1 MGSIIL
7 REVGVT
13 AGNPL
18 FQDLSFT
25 LADGDRLG
33 LVAGNGAGKSTL
45 LRCLAGLAEPSA
57 GSITTSRGLRVAL
70 VPQDVPATLLDLP
83 LADALRRA
91 IPPAERE
98 SLGWRVD
105 VILDRFA
112 APAELHARPLRQLSG
127 GWQRL
132 ALIAR
137 AWVAEPDA
145 LLLDEP
151 TNHLDLAKIR
161 LLEGWIGE
169 AGASMPMVIASH
181 DRAFLDGCTTR
192 TLFLR
197 PERSRLYAH
206 PYSSAR
212 RLLDAD
218 DAAAA
223 ARAERA
229 GREAARLRRSAAER
243 RNIGVNSGSD
253 LALKVSKRL
262 TQRAEAIEE
271 NLRPAHR
278 EKNAAVRLASSGT
291 HAKVLIGL
299 EDVTVRRPDG
309 GALFRIGKLELKR
322 GERLLLLGENGVG
335 KSLLVRLLRQ
345 AVMAGGGAG
354 IRVSPS
360 VVMGYLDQQMAHLPE
375 RDTPHGFIGGFG
387 PDDRR
392 TTSLL
397 AGAGFPPDPR
407 DKPGDQRR
415 TIAELSPGERA
426 RLGLLALRLTE
437 PNFYLLDEPTNHLDI
452 PGQEQLEAEILAHE
466 ASAILVTHDRRFA
479 RAIGTRFLAIMRGR
493 LVEVAADDPAWLGRD
508 S

>member
-13 AGNPL
+13 AGKPL

-57 GSITTSRGLRVAL
+57 GRHHHQPGPAGGAGGAGHAGDPAGPAAGRGAAARDSAGRAGEPGLARRPHPRSLR
-70 VPQDVPATLLDLP
+70 
-83 LADALRRA
+83 
-91 IPPAERE
+91 
-98 SLGWRVD
+98 
-105 VILDRFA
+105 

-169 AGASMPMVIASH
+169 AGARMPMVIASH

-206 PYSSAR
+206 PYSGAR

-218 DAAAA
+218 DAADA
-223 ARAERA
+223 ARAERD
-229 GREAARLRRSAAER
+229 GREVARLRRSAAER

-253 LALKVSKRL
+253 LALKVSMRL
-262 TQRAEAIEE
+262 ARRAEAIEE
-271 NLRPAHR
+271 NDAAGASGEERGGAAGQQRHPCEGADRARRRDGAAAGWGGTVPHRQARAEAGRAAAAAGRERGGEIAARAAAAAGGDGCRRRAWYPGKPERGDGVSRPADGASAGRRHAAWLHRRLRSGRPAH
-278 EKNAAVRLASSGT
+278 APACSPAP
-291 HAKVLIGL
+291 AF
-299 EDVTVRRPDG
+299 RRTG
-309 GALFRIGKLELKR
+309 
-322 GERLLLLGENGVG
+322 
-335 KSLLVRLLRQ
+335 S
-345 AVMAGGGAG
+345 AG
-354 IRVSPS
+354 RSPS
-360 VVMGYLDQQMAHLPE
+360 C
-375 RDTPHGFIGGFG
+375 
-387 PDDRR
+387 RR
-392 TTSLL
+392 
-397 AGAGFPPDPR
+397 
-407 DKPGDQRR
+407 
-415 TIAELSPGERA
+415 
-426 RLGLLALRLTE
+426 
-437 PNFYLLDEPTNHLDI
+437 
-452 PGQEQLEAEILAHE
+452 
-466 ASAILVTHDRRFA
+466 AS
-479 RAIGTRFLAIMRGR
+479 GRGWGCWR
-493 LVEVAADDPAWLGRD
+493 CG
-508 S
+508 

>member
-13 AGNPL
+13 AGKPL

-57 GSITTSRGLRVAL
+57 GSISTSRGLRVAL
-70 VPQDVPATLLDLP
+70 VPPSPAEAGFGRAGAQDMPATLLDLP

-105 VILDRFA
+105 LILDRFA
-112 APAELHARPLRQLSG
+112 SQKGEVKKGTVPFFKEKDEQGDCPLFDRPLRQLSG

-169 AGASMPMVIASH
+169 EGASIPMAIASH

-218 DAAAA
+218 DAADA
-223 ARAERA
+223 ARAERD

-253 LALKVSKRL
+253 LALWTPLS
-262 TQRAEAIEE
+262 
-271 NLRPAHR
+271 
-278 EKNAAVRLASSGT
+278 
-291 HAKVLIGL
+291 
-299 EDVTVRRPDG
+299 
-309 GALFRIGKLELKR
+309 R
-322 GERLLLLGENGVG
+322 G
-335 KSLLVRLLRQ
+335 
-345 AVMAGGGAG
+345 
-354 IRVSPS
+354 
-360 VVMGYLDQQMAHLPE
+360 
-375 RDTPHGFIGGFG
+375 
-387 PDDRR
+387 
-392 TTSLL
+392 
-397 AGAGFPPDPR
+397 
-407 DKPGDQRR
+407 
-415 TIAELSPGERA
+415 
-426 RLGLLALRLTE
+426 
-437 PNFYLLDEPTNHLDI
+437 
-452 PGQEQLEAEILAHE
+452 
-466 ASAILVTHDRRFA
+466 
-479 RAIGTRFLAIMRGR
+479 
-493 LVEVAADDPAWLGRD
+493 
-508 S
+508 

>member
-13 AGNPL
+13 AGKPL

-57 GSITTSRGLRVAL
+57 GDITRSRGLQVAL
-70 VPQDVPATLLDLP
+70 VPQDMPATLLDLP

-105 VILDRFA
+105 LILDRFG

-181 DRAFLDGCTTR
+181 DRAFLDGCTNR

-206 PYSSAR
+206 PYSGAR

-218 DAAAA
+218 DAADAA
-223 ARAERA
+223 KAERG

-243 RNIGVNSGSD
+243 KNIGINSGSD

-271 NLRPAHR
+271 SVRPAHR

-309 GALFRIGKLELKR
+309 GALFRIGKLELKP

-345 AVMAGGGAG
+345 AVMAGGGVPG

-360 VVMGYLDQQMAHLPE
+360 VVMGYLDQQMAHLPAG
-375 RDTPHGFIGGFG
+375 DTPHGFIGGFG

-397 AGAGFPPDPR
+397 AGAGFPPDR
-407 DKPGDQRR
+407 QRR
-415 TIAELSPGERA
+415 PIAELSPGERA

-479 RAIGTRFLAIMRGR
+479 RAIGTRFLAITRGR
-493 LVEVAADDPAWLGRD
+493 LMEVDADDPAWLG
-508 S
+508 

>member
-13 AGNPL
+13 AGKPL

-45 LRCLAGLAEPSA
+45 LRCLAGLAAPSA
-57 GSITTSRGLRVAL
+57 GSITTSRGLQVAL

-83 LADALRRA
+83 LAEALRRA
-91 IPPAERE
+91 LPPDERE
-98 SLGWRVD
+98 ERGWRVD

-169 AGASMPMVIASH
+169 EGARMPMAIASH
-181 DRAFLDGCTTR
+181 DRAFLDGCTNR

-206 PYSSAR
+206 AYSAAR
-212 RLLDAD
+212 RLLAQD

-223 ARAERA
+223 ARAARDRSEI
-229 GREAARLRRSAAER
+229 ARLRRSASER

-253 LALKVSKRL
+253 LALKVSARL
-262 TQRAEAIEE
+262 TQRADAIEE
-271 NLRPAHR
+271 GLPALHR
-278 EKNAAVRLASSGT
+278 ERAAAVRLSSSGT

-309 GALFRIGKLELKR
+309 AALFRTGKLELRR
-322 GERLLLLGENGVG
+322 GERLLLLGENGMG

-345 AVMAGGGAG
+345 AVIEGGAPG
-354 IRVSPS
+354 IRISPS
-360 VVMGYLDQQMAHLPE
+360 VAMGYLDQQMAHLPAGA
-375 RDTPHGFIGGFG
+375 TPHGFIAGFDVG
-387 PDDRR
+387 DQRA
-392 TTSLL
+392 TSLL
-397 AGAGFPPDPR
+397 AGAGFAPD
-407 DKPGDQRR
+407 KQRR
-415 TIAELSPGERA
+415 TIAELSLGETA

-437 PNFYLLDEPTNHLDI
+437 PNLYLLDEPTNHLDI
-452 PGQEQLEAEILAHE
+452 TGQEQLEAEILAHD

-479 RAIGTRFLAIMRGR
+479 RTVGTRFLAIARGH
-493 LVEVAADDPAWLGRD
+493 LTEVAADDPAWLG
-508 S
+508 

>member
-7 REVGVT
+7 REVGVS
-13 AGNPL
+13 AGKPL

-57 GSITTSRGLRVAL
+57 GSISASRGLRVAL
-70 VPQDVPATLLDLP
+70 VAQDVPASLLELP
-83 LADALRRA
+83 LAEALRRA
-91 IPPAERE
+91 LPPEERE
-98 SLGWRVD
+98 ERGWRVD
-105 VILDRFA
+105 VILDRFG
-112 APAELHARPLRQLSG
+112 APAELQGRPLRQLSG

-169 AGASMPMVIASH
+169 EGAQMPMAIASH
-181 DRAFLDGCTTR
+181 DRAFLDGCTNR

-212 RLLDAD
+212 RLLEQD
-218 DAAAA
+218 DAADA
-223 ARAERA
+223 ARAARD
-229 GREAARLRRSAAER
+229 GREAARLRRSASER

-271 NLRPAHR
+271 SLRPAHR
-278 EKNAAVRLASSGT
+278 ERNAAVRLASSGT

-309 GALFRIGKLELKR
+309 AALFRTGKLELKR

-345 AVMAGGGAG
+345 AVTEGGGAG

-360 VVMGYLDQQMAHLPE
+360 VTMGYLDQQMAHLPAG
-375 RDTPHGFIGGFG
+375 DTPHGFIAGFDQG
-387 PDDRR
+387 DQR

-397 AGAGFPPDPR
+397 AGAGFPPD
-407 DKPGDQRR
+407 KQRGP
-415 TIAELSPGERA
+415 IGALSPGERA

-437 PNFYLLDEPTNHLDI
+437 PNFYLMDEPTNHLDI
-452 PGQEQLEAEILAHE
+452 PGQEQLEAEILAHD

-479 RAIGTRFLAIMRGR
+479 RAVGTRFLAIARGR
-493 LVEVAADDPAWLGRD
+493 LTEVAADDPAWLG
-508 S
+508 